1 MPVLLTAYWEEV
13 FHIIGKQISERLSEH
28 VRSHFGAD
36 ITVSLEQPKQS
47 SFGELA
53 IPVAFHLARQLKQ
66 APKAI
71 AAQIVTK
78 IGPIEGVSALE
89 VAGNGYINVRLDR
102 AAYGYDV
109 LKGGQERTL
118 TAGKIIVEHT

>member
-1 MPVLLTAYWEEV
+1 M
-13 FHIIGKQISERLSEH
+13 FHSIEKQIAGQVAGH
-28 VRSHFGAD
+28 VKSRYGAD
-36 ITVSLEQPKQS
+36 IVVSLEQPKQA

-71 AAQIVTK
+71 AVQLVTDL
-78 IGPIEGVSALE
+78 GPIEGVAALE

-102 AAYGYDV
+102 ARMRLEFCIRATP
-109 LKGGQERTL
+109 RRSSPR
-118 TAGKIIVEHT
+118 ARSS